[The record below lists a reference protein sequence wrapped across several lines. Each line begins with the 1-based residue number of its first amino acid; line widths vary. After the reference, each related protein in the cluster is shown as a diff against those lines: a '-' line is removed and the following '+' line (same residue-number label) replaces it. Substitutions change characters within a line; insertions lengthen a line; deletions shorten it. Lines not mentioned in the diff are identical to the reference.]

1 MANTMQV
8 SLVAADRE
16 VWSGEATVVNARTLA
31 GEIGIMANH
40 QPIMSVL
47 AAGQVDVRTVD
58 DGHWVAAVDGGFIS
72 VANNQV
78 RLLCEYAELSHE
90 SDYEEAKRLLDERKA
105 RDEGADGG
113 SERRHDEASRSRK
126 GGRCRSG
133 SGCSTSAGV
142 VLGSSSLYGIA
153 LIVRRR
159 VLARHGG
166 TFELSYRART
176 AKAGRGWVLGLG
188 RYSGDDPG
196 VVPDLLALP
205 APASGSGS
213 AATSRTSA
221 GASPSGVEQLSL
233 YPGHVVIRCTH
244 PRR

>member
-58 DGHWVAAVDGGFIS
+58 DGHWVAAVDGGFLS

-90 SDYEEAKRLLDERKA
+90 SSYEEAKRLLEERKA
-105 RDEGADGG
+105 RDEGADGDYDHVA
-113 SERRHDEASRSRK
+113 EQAFFMC
-126 GGRCRSG
+126 GG
-133 SGCSTSAGV
+133 
-142 VLGSSSLYGIA
+142 L
-153 LIVRRR
+153 
-159 VLARHGG
+159 
-166 TFELSYRART
+166 
-176 AKAGRGWVLGLG
+176 
-188 RYSGDDPG
+188 DD
-196 VVPDLLALP
+196 
-205 APASGSGS
+205 
-213 AATSRTSA
+213 
-221 GASPSGVEQLSL
+221 VEQKWDEIQKS
-233 YPGHVVIRCTH
+233 
-244 PRR
+244 